1 MFGFPQ
7 DPLVPRHRGHCPFN
21 PASPRMWDQGPPG
34 LASPPNRCLSVCP
47 AFASHEPPPPPP
59 TFRSSSPPRHLS
71 VVPPMA
77 PQSPQWVTLHVA
89 QELPC
94 TVTSAPGRISLS
106 SIPRLPVTAGPP
118 RLPAAPC
125 PRRLELQ
132 PPILGQSRPRSRL
145 FLRPD
150 FISRNPSAHPEQCP
164 PPPSTA
170 RAVHARCPH
179 SQPPFPSPRSG
190 AAAPV
195 PLSTGPRRARLPG
208 PCLLL
213 ARCLQTLGSPYHS
226 PRPEE

>member
-1 MFGFPQ
+1 MP
-7 DPLVPRHRGHCPFN
+7 VPRTGVSVFARLSPATSLPLPN
-21 PASPRMWDQGPPG
+21 P
-34 LASPPNRCLSVCP
+34 L
-47 AFASHEPPPPPP
+47 
-59 TFRSSSPPRHLS
+59 RSSSPPRHLS